1 ENLGQISR
9 DIIIP
14 ETRGMKIADAEKVLK
29 DSKLDFNIDGDGE
42 SVVDM
47 TPYPGYSVKEGSKIN
62 LYTSSD
68 ATYNNN
74 VVMPD
79 VRGYS
84 KEDATS
90 LLKNLGITPIFEGSG
105 MVSEQDISQGEAI
118 TKGTTVKLTLTS
130 DYKD

>member
-1 ENLGQISR
+1 
-9 DIIIP
+9 
-14 ETRGMKIADAEKVLK
+14 MKIADAKKALK

-47 TPYPGYSVKEGSKIN
+47 KPYPGYSVKEGSKIN

-74 VVMPD
+74 VAMPD

-84 KEDATS
+84 KEDATV
-90 LLKNLGITPIFEGSG
+90 LLKNLGIVPIFEGSG
-105 MVSEQDISQGEAI
+105 MVSEQNISQGEVI
-118 TKGTTVKLTLTS
+118 TKGTTVKLTLSS